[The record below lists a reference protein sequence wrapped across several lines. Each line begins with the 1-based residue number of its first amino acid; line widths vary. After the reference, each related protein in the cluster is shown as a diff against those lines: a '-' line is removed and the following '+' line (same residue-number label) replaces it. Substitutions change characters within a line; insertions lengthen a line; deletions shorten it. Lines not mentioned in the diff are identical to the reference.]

1 VGVPGFAAGPGRA
14 EISHIVNAAVARAVR
29 QNLGSLMTAGGGVG
43 GGVTRWSGLVLRV
56 LAMLGQ
62 AASWLPVVLARMRQE
77 SGGNPY
83 AVNLTDINAQRGDP
97 SRGLMQTI
105 GSTFNAYAGP
115 FRGLGIYNPLANIY
129 AGLNY
134 ALHRYGTLAA
144 LSEPG
149 GYRRGGLVQQVLDNG
164 GYLPAGVS
172 VAINRTGRPEPVG
185 RRGPLVQTGDVHIR
199 ERADIDLIARGLA
212 FAIGIP
218 G

>member
-1 VGVPGFAAGPGRA
+1 
-14 EISHIVNAAVARAVR
+14 
-29 QNLGSLMTAGGGVG
+29 MTAGGGVG

-115 FRGLGIYNPLANIY
+115 FRRLGIYNPLASIY

-134 ALHRYGTLAA
+134 ALHRYGSLGA
-144 LSEPG
+144 LSQPG
-149 GYRRGGLVQQVLDNG
+149 GYARGTGGAAPGWAWVGERGPELVRMRGGETVLNHRI
-164 GYLPAGVS
+164 S
-172 VAINRTGRPEPVG
+172 K
-185 RRGPLVQTGDVHIR
+185 
-199 ERADIDLIARGLA
+199 
-212 FAIGIP
+212 
-218 G
+218 